1 MKEQSAAG
9 ILETTIEKVKNL
21 VNVSTIIGEPM
32 NIDGGITIIPVSKVT
47 YGFASGGSDFPSKTN
62 KEIFGGG
69 GGAGVTI
76 TPVAF
81 LVISDGEVTIKHIT
95 AFDNAAERVVNLV
108 PEMFDKVTSVVNKA
122 KKEKEK
128 EKQLL
133 MMPRSMFPQFP
144 QRMFLPRTNKRF
156 SNFIIINLP
165 PAYFKNM
172 AGG

>member
-1 MKEQSAAG
+1 MKDQSASG
-9 ILETTIEKVKNL
+9 ILATAIDKIKDMVDCQ
-21 VNVSTIIGEPM
+21 TIIGDP
-32 NIDGGITIIPVSKVT
+32 IDAGDGIKVIPISKVT

-128 EKQLL
+128 AASNDAAEYVSAV
-133 MMPRSMFPQFP
+133 PAEDVPSE
-144 QRMFLPRTNKRF
+144 NK
-156 SNFIIINLP
+156 
-165 PAYFKNM
+165 
-172 AGG
+172 